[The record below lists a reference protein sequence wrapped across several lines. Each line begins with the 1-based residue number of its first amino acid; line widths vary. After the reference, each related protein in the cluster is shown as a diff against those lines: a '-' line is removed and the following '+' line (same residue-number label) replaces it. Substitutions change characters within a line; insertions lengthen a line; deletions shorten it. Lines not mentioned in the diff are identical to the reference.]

1 MLRLRPIPALALAA
15 ATAVAIAACG
25 APAGTSAPATG
36 APTTVAPASQPPAS
50 LLPGLSFGPG
60 FSFEL
65 PSVDKELEGL
75 LPDDIAGEAF
85 TKSSVGGE
93 AFLQGLGQEE
103 FQQALTALGKTPA
116 DLTAALAGNSKAFLI
131 AFRVKGVPAG
141 MFLDSFVLAASE
153 EGAQLT
159 DITIGGKQA
168 KRFSDPDGTTMY
180 IYLTGDTIVTVSPI
194 SQDQAVLDEIF
205 QKLG

>member
-1 MLRLRPIPALALAA
+1 MLRLRPIRGL
-15 ATAVAIAACG
+15 AIAAAIAGAVAACG
-25 APAGTSAPATG
+25 GVASTTPPAT
-36 APTTVAPASQPPAS
+36 TAPASAGPAAT
-50 LLPGLSFGPG
+50 LPGASFGPG

-65 PSVDKELEGL
+65 PSVDKELEGF
-75 LPDDIAGEAF
+75 LPDEIGGEAF

-93 AFLQGLGQEE
+93 AFLQGTGEEE
-103 FQQALTALGKTPA
+103 FQQVLTALGKTPA

-141 MFLDSFVLAASE
+141 QFLDSFVAAASG
-153 EGAQLT
+153 EGAELT
-159 DITIGGKQA
+159 DITLGGKQA
-168 KRFSDPDGTTMY
+168 KKFIDADGSTMY